1 MEEDILRQREQI
13 MHKVIE
19 ENFYMRFLG
28 VELLKLQEG
37 YGLAR
42 MKNKKE
48 LQNPYG
54 MLHGGSLYSLA
65 DIVAGTAACMGGS
78 YVTTVSGTMNF
89 LMPADKTEY
98 IYCEAKQLRM
108 GRHLAVF
115 EVKLKDDRENVLD
128 SGEFTFF
135 VTEHKL
141 LQKEEP

>member
-1 MEEDILRQREQI
+1 MEENILCQREQI
-13 MHKVIE
+13 MRKVIE
-19 ENFYMRFLG
+19 ENFYMQFLG

-37 YGLAR
+37 YSLAR
-42 MKNKKE
+42 MKNRKE

-65 DIVAGTAACMGGS
+65 DVVAGTAACMGGC
-78 YVTTVSGTMNF
+78 YVTTVSGIMNF
-89 LMPADKTEY
+89 LLPADQTEY

-115 EVKLKDDRENVLD
+115 EVKLKDDKEKVLD

-135 VTEHKL
+135 ITEHKV
-141 LQKEEP
+141 LQKEEC

>member
-1 MEEDILRQREQI
+1 MEENILCQREQI
-13 MHKVIE
+13 MRKVIE
-19 ENFYMRFLG
+19 ENFYMQFLG

-37 YGLAR
+37 YSLAR
-42 MKNKKE
+42 MKNRKE

-65 DIVAGTAACMGGS
+65 DIVAGTAACMGGC
-78 YVTTVSGTMNF
+78 YVTTVSGIMNF
-89 LMPADKTEY
+89 LLPADQTEY

-115 EVKLKDDRENVLD
+115 EVKLKDDKEKVLD

-135 VTEHKL
+135 ITEHKV
-141 LQKEEP
+141 LQKEEC